1 MTRKER
7 EIFTDKGTPFLQ
19 GANWIDE
26 GYNFTVEVPEGG
38 SATLLLYRKG
48 EKKPRKEIP
57 FPEENKVGNVLS
69 IKVKGLSPGAY
80 EYNYRINGVVCQDPY
95 AYSIQGRTQFGEPMD
110 EDIHKIRCGFLPS
123 AEYNWE
129 GDKNPQISYEDMIL
143 YKLHV
148 RGYTKLVPNIGRKK
162 GTFSGLVEMIPYW
175 KELGINA
182 VELMPAY
189 EFQEVAPKVRKD
201 AYMTQKKDKD
211 RINYWGYT
219 SGYYFAPKRAY
230 CAGADVHKE
239 FCDFIKAMHK
249 AGIECIMEFC
259 FTEDTSPLL
268 ALRALQFWRTFYH
281 VDGFHIQGNGTIQD
295 LALKDGI
302 LSGTKI
308 MLSGYD
314 FSSLYHGKVPE
325 KRVFAEYNRS
335 FLEDM
340 RRFLKSDEGMN
351 ERAVWHVRHNGD
363 YHGVVNFI
371 TCHDGFTLNDLVSY
385 NYKHNEA
392 NGEDNEDGSS
402 YNYSWNCGVEGNSR
416 KLSIRQMRER
426 QMRNAFLMMFLSQ
439 GVPMIYGG
447 DEIANSQEG
456 NNNAWCQDNPVGWT
470 EWKGLKK
477 NESLLRFVKE
487 AIAFRKEHPI
497 LHGAKELKGTDYLAK
512 GYPDISF
519 HGERAWYVNYEN
531 TSRLFGVMYFDA
543 YEKEDKEIKPVNFH
557 NGNEFIYV
565 GYNFHWENRKLAL
578 PNLPDGY
585 YWRKVAD
592 TGHMI
597 EESCFVEDG
606 KEYKKT
612 VEADPRTIVILI
624 GRQEAKK

>member
-1 MTRKER
+1 MARREQ
-7 EIFTDKGTPFLQ
+7 EIFTDKGTPFPQ
-19 GANWIDE
+19 GANPIDK
-26 GYNFTVEVPEGG
+26 GYNFAVEVPEGG
-38 SATLLLYRKG
+38 SAELLLYRKG
-48 EKKPRKEIP
+48 EKQPQKEIS

-69 IKVKGLSPGAY
+69 IRVRGLSPGTH

-95 AYSIQGRTQFGEPMD
+95 AYSIQGRTHFGEPMD
-110 EDIHKIRCGFLPS
+110 EDVHKIRCGLLPDT
-123 AEYNWE
+123 EYSWE
-129 GDKNPQISYEDMIL
+129 GDKSLQIPYEDMIL

-148 RGYTKLVPNIGRKK
+148 RGYTKLMSNIGKKK

-175 KELGINA
+175 KKLGINA

-189 EFQEVAPKVRKD
+189 EFQEVVSKSREE
-201 AYMTQKKDKD
+201 AYMTQKRDED

-219 SGYYFAPKRAY
+219 TGYYFAPKRAY
-230 CAGADVHKE
+230 CAGTDVHKE
-239 FCDFIKAMHK
+239 FRDFIKALHK

-259 FTEDTSPLL
+259 FNGETNPLL
-268 ALRALQFWRTFYH
+268 ALRALQFWKIFYH
-281 VDGFHIQGNGTIQD
+281 VDGFHIQGSGIIQE
-295 LALKDGI
+295 LVLKDGI

-308 MLSGYD
+308 MMPGYD
-314 FSSLYHGKVPE
+314 FASLYHGKQPAQ
-325 KRVFAEYNRS
+325 RVFAEYNQS

-351 ERAVWHVRHNGD
+351 QRAVWHVRHNGN
-363 YHGVVNFI
+363 YNGVVNFI

-385 NYKHNEA
+385 NYKHNES

-402 YNYSWNCGVEGNSR
+402 YNYSWNCGVEGHSR

-426 QMRNAFLMMFLSQ
+426 QMRNAFLMMLLSQ

-447 DEIANSQEG
+447 DEFANSQEG

-470 EWKGLKK
+470 EWKGLKR
-477 NESLLRFVKE
+477 NEALFRFVKE
-487 AIAFRKEHPI
+487 AIAFRKEHPV
-497 LHGAKELKGTDYLAK
+497 LHAPKELKGTDYLAK

-519 HGERAWYVNYEN
+519 HGERAWYVSYEN

-543 YEKEDKEIKPVNFH
+543 YEKRDKETEENK
-557 NGNEFIYV
+557 FIYV

-578 PNLPDGY
+578 PNLPEGY
-585 YWRKVAD
+585 HWTKVAD
-592 TGHMI
+592 TGNMVG
-597 EESCFVEDG
+597 ESCFVEDG

-612 VEADPRTIVILI
+612 IEADPRTIVILI
-624 GRQEAKK
+624 GRQEGKE